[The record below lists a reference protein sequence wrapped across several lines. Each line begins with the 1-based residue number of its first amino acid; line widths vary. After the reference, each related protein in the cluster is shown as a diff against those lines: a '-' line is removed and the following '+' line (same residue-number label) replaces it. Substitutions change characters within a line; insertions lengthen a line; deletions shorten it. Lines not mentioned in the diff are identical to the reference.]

1 MLSAMPLKPH
11 TCFQMP
17 SQFIMVSSTVR
28 RSWVLFSV
36 LILFL
41 LIDSYGAEA
50 NNNNVTC
57 IGLIIDVNT
66 RIGKEEKIAME
77 IAAQNYNTSSKTQK
91 LSLYIQDSLRV
102 TSAGKQSLSLAHFV
116 NIKISVTS
124 ILMEYVNFGCSRRD
138 DQRKKG

>member
-1 MLSAMPLKPH
+1 MPQKPH
-11 TCFQMP
+11 TCFQMS
-17 SQFIMVSSTVR
+17 SQLIMVGTVR

-41 LIDSYGAEA
+41 LDSYGAEA

-57 IGLIIDVNT
+57 VGLIIDVNT

-77 IAAQNYNTSSKTQK
+77 IAAQTYNTSSKTQK

-102 TSAGKQSLSLAHFV
+102 TSAGK
-116 NIKISVTS
+116 
-124 ILMEYVNFGCSRRD
+124 
-138 DQRKKG
+138 

>member
-1 MLSAMPLKPH
+1 MPLKPH

-102 TSAGKQSLSLAHFV
+102 TSAGK
-116 NIKISVTS
+116 
-124 ILMEYVNFGCSRRD
+124 
-138 DQRKKG
+138 

>member
-1 MLSAMPLKPH
+1 MPLKPH

-17 SQFIMVSSTVR
+17 SQLIMVSSTVR

-41 LIDSYGAEA
+41 LNVLIDSYGAEA

-102 TSAGKQSLSLAHFV
+102 TSAGK
-116 NIKISVTS
+116 
-124 ILMEYVNFGCSRRD
+124 
-138 DQRKKG
+138 